1 MPLFQRLKQNPTKAP
16 QAPAASITR
25 KSTILLLRNVV
36 KAGEVDFELKEEIMV
51 ECGKF
56 GRVLDCK
63 IVDLTAVGINAKEDQ
78 AVRVFVKFAG
88 VSASESAFDAFNG
101 RFFGGNRISACFFDL
116 ARFDKN
122 ELLVELTI

>member
-1 MPLFQRLKQNPTKAP
+1 M
-16 QAPAASITR
+16 
-25 KSTILLLRNVV
+25 
-36 KAGEVDFELKEEIMV
+36 KAGEVDFELKEEIIE

-63 IVDLTAVGINAKEDQ
+63 IVDLTAVGIKAAPDK

-88 VSASESAFDAFNG
+88 ISAAESAFDAFNG

-116 ARFDKN
+116 TRFDKN
-122 ELLVELTI
+122 ELLMELNV